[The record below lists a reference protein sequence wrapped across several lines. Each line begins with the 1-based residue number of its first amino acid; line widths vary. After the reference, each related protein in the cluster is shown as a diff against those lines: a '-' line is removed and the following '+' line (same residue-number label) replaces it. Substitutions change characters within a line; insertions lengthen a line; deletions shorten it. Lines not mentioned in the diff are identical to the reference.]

1 MQDHHIQ
8 RVALSFIERM
18 INEICADERNEI
30 VERFLVAIDEV
41 DKLLLKYDE
50 EIARGDRNAV
60 GGKERE
66 VGVL

>member
-1 MQDHHIQ
+1 
-8 RVALSFIERM
+8 M